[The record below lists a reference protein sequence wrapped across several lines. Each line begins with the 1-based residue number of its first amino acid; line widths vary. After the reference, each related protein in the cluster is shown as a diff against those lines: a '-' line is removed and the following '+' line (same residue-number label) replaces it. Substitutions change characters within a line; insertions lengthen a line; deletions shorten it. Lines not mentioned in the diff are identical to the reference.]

1 MPQAI
6 SYVRFSSLRQSR
18 GHSLERQ
25 EQMIGE
31 WLDSH
36 PEYTLSDLQ
45 YKDLGKS
52 GYHAKHVKGGGFGK
66 LLEAV
71 QDGAIKSGDVVLVEA
86 IDRTGRMD
94 TVDML
99 DLLTPILKAGVSI
112 ITLDDGNTYNRAS
125 VNGSHIYLLMAKIQ
139 AAHQYSAALSR
150 RITATYEKRKEQA
163 KAGVAPKR
171 ATPVWLTS
179 EGELIER
186 VAEQIRVAFD
196 LYISGVG
203 KSTIAKRMRES
214 GVPELAKATGTAVGR
229 WINNRTGIGE
239 WEVYK
244 LDDSRPTEVIRNAY
258 PPVVSL
264 STFQK
269 AQMHKERVA
278 TKPAK
283 KTAKHFLVGLMKCG
297 VCGKNYIVQHRPG
310 KTSSVRCRSNQ
321 MAGDCTNS
329 AQLPL
334 PIIQALMAFC
344 ADDWKRKAVS
354 SLNTGVNETE
364 IAQLRAEVEAYTAKL
379 KGLTDSVMALG
390 AVPEL
395 MAAMKENSEARDKAN
410 ASIALLERTVSHS
423 ASWATT
429 TDVWRIERDDPQ
441 KLSSLLEQVGFSIT
455 INPDKT
461 LTTANSKTVWSYEGK
476 DKGANRFIL
485 FNHSTQKY
493 HMIARDDYCDT
504 GVVRYS
510 DDEFLETLD
519 A

>member
-1 MPQAI
+1 MPHAI
-6 SYVRFSSLRQSR
+6 SYVRFSSLRQAR

-25 EQMIGE
+25 EQMIAE
-31 WLDSH
+31 WLQSH
-36 PEYTLSDLQ
+36 PEYDLSTLQ

-125 VNGSHIYLLMAKIQ
+125 VNGSHIYMLMAKIQ

-171 ATPVWLTS
+171 ETPVWLTS

-229 WINNRTGIGE
+229 WINNRTAIGE

-244 LDDSRPTEVIRNAY
+244 LDANRPTEIIQNAY

-278 TKPAK
+278 TKPVK

-297 VCGKNYIVQHRPG
+297 VCGKNYVVQHRPG

-321 MAGDCTNS
+321 MAGDCTNN

-334 PIIQALMAFC
+334 PIMQALMAFC
-344 ADDWKRKAVS
+344 ADDWKRKAVA

-364 IAQLRAEVEAYTAKL
+364 IAQLRAEVDAYTAKL
-379 KGLTDSVMALG
+379 KGLTESVQAVGAL
-390 AVPEL
+390 PEL
-395 MAAMKENSEARDKAN
+395 LAALKENNEARDKAN
-410 ASIALLERTVSHS
+410 TSIALLERSVSPNAFW
-423 ASWATT
+423 ASE

-455 INPDKT
+455 IYPDKT
-461 LTTANSKTVWSYEGK
+461 MAIAGGKAVWKYKGK
-476 DKGANRFIL
+476 DKSSNRFVL
-485 FNHSTQKY
+485 DNGHRLY
-493 HMIARDDYCDT
+493 MIARDDYCDT
-504 GVVRYS
+504 GVERLS
-510 DDEFLETLD
+510 DDPLLEILEGQ
-519 A
+519 

>member
-6 SYVRFSSLRQSR
+6 SYVRFSSLRQSK
-18 GHSLERQ
+18 GHSVERQ
-25 EQMIGE
+25 EQMIAE

-36 PEYTLSDLQ
+36 PQYTLSALQ

-52 GYHAKHVKGGGFGK
+52 GYHGKHVEGGGFGK
-66 LLEAV
+66 LREAV
-71 QDGAIKSGDVVLVEA
+71 QEGAIQAGDVVLVEA

-94 TVDML
+94 TVAML

-112 ITLDDGNTYNRAS
+112 ITLDDGNTYNRES
-125 VNGSHIYLLMAKIQ
+125 VNGSHIYMLMAKIQ

-179 EGELIER
+179 EGVVIEP

-214 GVPELAKATGTAVGR
+214 GVLELAKTTGTAVGR
-229 WINNRTGIGE
+229 WLRNRTAIGE

-244 LDDSRPTEVIRNAY
+244 LDANRPTEIIRDAY

-269 AQMHKERVA
+269 AQMHRERVA

-297 VCGKNYIVQHRPG
+297 VCGKNYIVQHRAG

-321 MAGDCTNS
+321 MSMECTNN

-364 IAQLRAEVEAYTAKL
+364 IALLRSQVEQHTKRIEALTA
-379 KGLTDSVMALG
+379 SVMALG
-390 AVPEL
+390 ALPEL
-395 MAAMKENSEARDKAN
+395 ITALKAEKEGRDSAH
-410 ASIALLERTVSHS
+410 AQITLLERTVSHS

-429 TDVWRIERDDPQ
+429 TDVWRIERDDPE
-441 KLSSLLEQVGFSIT
+441 KLSSLLEQVGFAIT

-461 LTTANSKTVWSYEGK
+461 LTTTNSKTLWRYEGK

-485 FNHSTQKY
+485 LNLATEKY

-504 GVVRYS
+504 GVVRYT
-510 DDEFLETLD
+510 DDWHD
-519 A
+519 HADS